1 MSVINFFYFFFKKF
15 AATFLKTHS
24 ENVIRNSP
32 NALEREIEKKKKKLI
47 NCLLSG
53 FNLMLALSA

>member
-32 NALEREIEKKKKKLI
+32 NALEREIEKKNKLI
-47 NCLLSG
+47 TCLLSG

>member
-32 NALEREIEKKKKKLI
+32 NALEREIEKKKT
-47 NCLLSG
+47 NRLLAY
-53 FNLMLALSA
+53 FLALI